1 VTGIR
6 EFKLLLSKWVQAVII
21 RSSYSYTRRIP
32 MFRDEKEI
40 MDGLQVKLDELRRY
54 L

>member
-1 VTGIR
+1 
-6 EFKLLLSKWVQAVII
+6 LSKCFPIVII
-21 RSSYSYTRRIP
+21 RFSQIHMRRTP
-32 MFRDEKEI
+32 MFRDEKEV